1 MSETGQGVPDNMP
14 KTIGNPATRA
24 LHNAG
29 YDRLEQLTTATT
41 KELLNLHGFGPRAL
55 RLLREALAE
64 QGQTFADERGDKSSV

>member
-1 MSETGQGVPDNMP
+1 MSETGPGAAGDLP
-14 KTIGNPATRA
+14 KSIGKPATRA

-41 KELLNLHGFGPRAL
+41 KELLNLHGFGPKAL

-64 QGQTFADERGDKSSV
+64 QGQTFADERGE